1 VKPTPRPE
9 QQPEQQTAPHDVPRI
24 LIVDDEPDMLWA
36 LGNALRSDGYAV
48 NTAESGASAV
58 EIVAHDAFATVFVDA
73 MLPDWDGLD
82 LAGLIHNQQPGT
94 TIVLVSGYFYA
105 EDPAVREGMRKG
117 IFSGFI
123 AKPFDLQEI
132 RRLVRQAVGRNNEA

>member
-1 VKPTPRPE
+1 MMPTPPLR
-9 QQPEQQTAPHDVPRI
+9 QQGTTANDAPRV
-24 LIVDDEPDMLWA
+24 LIVDDEPDMVWA
-36 LGNALRSDGYAV
+36 VGNALKSDGYAV
-48 NTAESGASAV
+48 STAESGAAAV
-58 EIVAHDAFATVFVDA
+58 DMIAHDTFAVAFVDA

-82 LAGLIHNQQPGT
+82 LAGVIHDQQPRA

-105 EDPAVREGMRKG
+105 EDPAIREGIQKG

-132 RRLVRQAVGRNNEA
+132 RRLVRQAVERQNGP